1 MSGSDTKY
9 LRAAVVLME
18 ELNFSRAA
26 TKLNIGQSALS
37 KQIGHLHDQLGY
49 ELFVRQGRNI
59 MATAAGEVYAAQA
72 KLSLLHAERA
82 VIDSRAA
89 NQNSEVILHV
99 GKSPYTDPYLI
110 TNVLSLRL
118 PFFPNL
124 SVTLTSKF
132 AVDLSHDL
140 LNGTLDLAFLTG
152 IPETSQISSVSVAKQ
167 RFFVVLLDQDDLSR
181 STEIT
186 ADQLRIRSCVL
197 FDRHVHP
204 YLYDNLVQRVRPA
217 TVPGASLH
225 HVTTAEEAS
234 QFVSRGLGV
243 AVITQAGAWRIA
255 REGITIRPLA
265 DEDLVLETKLACRA
279 DNQARVVSEFVRAF
293 VRSLNSSSPQRQSP
307 LSLAG

>member
-1 MSGSDTKY
+1 MSGTDTKY

-37 KQIGHLHDQLGY
+37 KQIGHLHEQLGY
-49 ELFVRQGRNI
+49 ELFVRQGRRI
-59 MATAAGEVYAAQA
+59 TATAAGEVYAAQA

-82 VIDSRAA
+82 VNFSRAI
-89 NQNSEVILHV
+89 NQNSEIMLHV

-124 SVTLTSKF
+124 SVVLTSEL
-132 AVDLSHDL
+132 AVELSHDL

-152 IPETSQISSVSVAKQ
+152 IPETPQISSVSVSRQ
-167 RFFVVLLDQDDLSR
+167 HFFVVMLDQDELAASPA
-181 STEIT
+181 IT
-186 ADQLRIRSCVL
+186 ADQLRVRSCIL

-204 YLYDNLVQRVRPA
+204 YLYDNLVTRAKPA
-217 TVPGASLH
+217 SVAGTSLH

-243 AVITQAGAWRIA
+243 GVITQSGAWRIA
-255 REGITIRPLA
+255 REGITIRPLV
-265 DEDLVLETKLACRA
+265 DEDLVLETKLASRS
-279 DNQARVVSEFVRAF
+279 DNKSRIVSEFVRAF
-293 VRSLNSSSPQRQSP
+293 VRSLSSSLPQKQLP
-307 LSLAG
+307 LGLAG